1 VDAARRYIQRFAHST
16 DIFVDA
22 AGDCSPDWQFGSVS
36 NAYRASFP
44 PAFSEMSE
52 PRVPARARSAE
63 DLTECATVG
72 LVGRRSIRKIT
83 IKHNPLPD
91 WQIW

>member
-1 VDAARRYIQRFAHST
+1 VIVFQTGNSDRLATPI
-16 DIFVDA
+16 
-22 AGDCSPDWQFGSVS
+22 AG
-36 NAYRASFP
+36 SFP

-52 PRVPARARSAE
+52 LRVPARAGSAE
-63 DLTECATVG
+63 DLTEFATVG